1 MKNKKRT
8 YTIVAILL
16 AVVALG
22 IGYAAATT
30 LLTVN
35 GTATAVASDGA
46 DLDFT
51 NATASG
57 GQTGT
62 SASVDSQ
69 DSSVGVCTVALK
81 TAGESATC
89 TFTIARAS
97 TMDAG
102 VNVVSMAA
110 SVYSD
115 STLQTAWSSSD
126 EWFTITPTLA
136 ANTLADSATTTLT
149 VQVTLKKANLTGS
162 SVTENFYV
170 KVAGDVANA
179 A

>member
-46 DLDFT
+46 SLEFSNPQT
-51 NATASG
+51 SG
-57 GQTGT
+57 GQSTT
-62 SASVDSQ
+62 AASVDSN

-89 TFTIARAS
+89 TFTIGRAS
-97 TMDAG
+97 TMDAA
-102 VNVVSMAA
+102 VNVVDMAA

-115 STLQTAWSSSD
+115 STMTTAWSASD
-126 EWFTITPTLA
+126 EWFTITPTLGA
-136 ANTLADSATTTLT
+136 TTLANSATTTLT
-149 VQVTLKKANLTGS
+149 ITVTLKKANLTGS
-162 SVTENFYV
+162 DVTRNFYA
-170 KVAGDVANA
+170 KVVGDVANA
-179 A
+179 S